1 MGQEGICLFGMA
13 VATLEDGSVE
23 EDWDMVS
30 IFRGGEM
37 EEDRGGNGRVKA
49 MVAILERIG
58 WLVAGIPGATDC

>member
-23 EDWDMVS
+23 EDWGKVS

-49 MVAILERIG
+49 MVAIIEEG
-58 WLVAGIPGATDC
+58 